1 MKRAG
6 MGWLSILFLFI
17 GIGTAFGAIAAYLS
31 NGEQVGDGTIV
42 LGVIAVVTY
51 IVFRVLWSKAKWRCK
66 CGTKGRAINA
76 EYLGSDIKWTD
87 SSDGKSS
94 ARRVTKKYLV
104 TCACPKCG
112 SQWSFKTTKAG
123 PTDTYKY

>member
-42 LGVIAVVTY
+42 LGVIAIITY

-66 CGTKGRAINA
+66 WVLKAVQLTQNILEAMLNGLILVMAN
-76 EYLGSDIKWTD
+76 LLQ
-87 SSDGKSS
+87 DG
-94 ARRVTKKYLV
+94 VTKKYLV

>member
-42 LGVIAVVTY
+42 LWVIAVITY
-51 IVFRVLWSKAKWRCK
+51 IVYRVLYRAKQNGVANVVLKAVQLTQNILEAMLN
-66 CGTKGRAINA
+66 G
-76 EYLGSDIKWTD
+76 
-87 SSDGKSS
+87 
-94 ARRVTKKYLV
+94 LV
-104 TCACPKCG
+104 LVMANLL
-112 SQWSFKTTKAG
+112 Q
-123 PTDTYKY
+123 DE